1 MKTWRKIESVGRF
14 LFLIPILSALAAGE
28 PSYYKDVLP
37 LFQKHCQSCHRAGEA
52 APMAL
57 TDYASVRPWA
67 KAIRQAVLE
76 RKMPPWYADPHYGK
90 FSNDPTLTE
99 AAIETI
105 TQWVDAGAPEG
116 DSKDAPPPV
125 KWIDG
130 WQIGTP
136 DIVIQMPTEF
146 EIPTSG
152 TLDYHY
158 VIVPTNFKEDT
169 WVQLAEA
176 RPSDREHLHHMEVSI
191 REPGSL
197 WMRKEPIG
205 VPFTSKPGDDGG
217 VGAQGETL
225 TGYGPGAIPEV
236 LAAGQA
242 KLIKA
247 GSDLVFQ
254 LHYAT
259 NGRPGR
265 DRSRVGLILAREKPR
280 ERVMMLAAANVR
292 FSIPPNQPDFRLDA
306 RLTLHS
312 EATLVYLLPHLH
324 LRGKSFEFRVVY
336 PDGKKETLLVV
347 PNYDFDWQLTY
358 YLDHPRRLPKDTV
371 IECTAHYDNSPNN
384 SKNPDPTKSVRFG
397 AQSWDEMMIGFFEV
411 AVDPEVT
418 LRDLLIAKPGE
429 SR

>member
-1 MKTWRKIESVGRF
+1 MMTWRKIGSVVRF
-14 LFLIPILSALAAGE
+14 LFVISALSATVGAA
-28 PSYYKDVLP
+28 PTYYKDVLP
-37 LFQKHCQSCHRAGEA
+37 LFQKHCQSCHRPGEA

-57 TDYASVRPWA
+57 TDYASARPWA
-67 KAIRQAVLE
+67 KAIKQAVLE

-90 FSNDPTLTE
+90 FSNDPTLPE
-99 AAIETI
+99 AAIETVAL
-105 TQWVDAGAPEG
+105 WVDAGAPEG
-116 DSKDAPPPV
+116 DPKDAPPPV

-158 VIVPTNFKEDT
+158 VIVPTNFKQDT

-197 WMRKEPIG
+197 WMRREPVG
-205 VPFTSKPGDDGG
+205 VPFLSKPGDDGG

-225 TGYGPGAIPEV
+225 TGYGPGAIPEI
-236 LAAGQA
+236 LAPGQA

-259 NGRPGR
+259 NGKPGH
-265 DRSRVGLILAREKPR
+265 DRSRVGLILAREKPQ

-292 FSIPPNQPDFRLDA
+292 FAIPAGVPNYRVEA
-306 RLTLHS
+306 RVTLYS
-312 EATLVYLLPHLH
+312 DATLVSLLPHMH
-324 LRGKSFEFRVVY
+324 LRGKSFEFRVAY
-336 PDGKKETLLVV
+336 PDGRKETLLAV
-347 PNYDFDWQLTY
+347 PHYSYDWQLSY
-358 YLDHPRRLPKDTV
+358 YLDRPLRLPKGTT
-371 IECTAHYDNSPNN
+371 IECTAHYDNSANN
-384 SKNPDPTKSVRFG
+384 PRNPDPAKSVRFG
-397 AQSWDEMMIGFFEV
+397 AQSWDEMMIGYFEV
-411 AVDPEVT
+411 AVDPG
-418 LRDLLIAKPGE
+418 LGMRDLLLPK
-429 SR
+429 